1 MEVVY
6 QPCAMTFLAAPITH
20 LLMTSIGIS
29 LVPLLD
35 ILRHNGDISLSIAS
49 AVAAVQWGST
59 AWQRRER
66 RLTAQTID
74 ATEQEFKLPVRT

>member
-1 MEVVY
+1 
-6 QPCAMTFLAAPITH
+6 
-20 LLMTSIGIS
+20 MTSVSIR

-35 ILRHNGDISLSIAS
+35 VLRHGGDVSLPIAS